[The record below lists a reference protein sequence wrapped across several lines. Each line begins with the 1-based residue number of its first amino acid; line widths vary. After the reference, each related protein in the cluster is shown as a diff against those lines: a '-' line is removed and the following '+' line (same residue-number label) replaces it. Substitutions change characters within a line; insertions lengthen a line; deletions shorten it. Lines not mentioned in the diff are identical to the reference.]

1 MEKHMALYHTAGK
14 KEDLGNIDNP
24 FEPKLPNIPD
34 QGNGNNNGGNNSGNN
49 NTCPTQSGFLEEI
62 NKIFKL
68 N

>member
-1 MEKHMALYHTAGK
+1 MALYHTAGK

-24 FEPKLPNIPD
+24 FEPKLPNIPND
-34 QGNGNNNGGNNSGNN
+34 PGNGNNSGNN
-49 NTCPTQSGFLEEI
+49 GDTCPTQSGFLEEI